1 MIFVS
6 DKNSLFLNSDIKDSL
21 KKFSLLFRQAEMV
34 FVIVWFL
41 DHFTFEYVPLMNC
54 IWIITSASL
63 LHVWVTKFKTS
74 LIFFKLS
81 ILTLNNVIWMRL
93 FAILFDEAQNV
104 VKTSTTSYVSV
115 FYEFINLFIKLQ
127 NFLLMGLYLIIFFFD
142 G

>member
-1 MIFVS
+1 MIHRWA
-6 DKNSLFLNSDIKDSL
+6 I
-21 KKFSLLFRQAEMV
+21 
-34 FVIVWFL
+34 
-41 DHFTFEYVPLMNC
+41 
-54 IWIITSASL
+54 
-63 LHVWVTKFKTS
+63 TKFKES

-81 ILTLNNVIWMRL
+81 ILTLNNVKWVRL

>member
-1 MIFVS
+1 
-6 DKNSLFLNSDIKDSL
+6 
-21 KKFSLLFRQAEMV
+21 
-34 FVIVWFL
+34 
-41 DHFTFEYVPLMNC
+41 
-54 IWIITSASL
+54 
-63 LHVWVTKFKTS
+63 
-74 LIFFKLS
+74 
-81 ILTLNNVIWMRL
+81 MRL